1 MKKARVI
8 HYKCFSY
15 LEKKKNCIFTTFFYR
30 IMNTVAVAIAL
41 ALLVTVSSGLGYNS
55 NNRYPSISGN
65 SLNSRGSIGE
75 SLFDNGGWD
84 RGHQRGYGSEYYFP
98 SV

>member
-15 LEKKKNCIFTTFFYR
+15 LKKNNCIFSTFCYR
-30 IMNTVAVAIAL
+30 TMNTVAVVIAL
-41 ALLVTVSSGLGYNS
+41 ALLVTVASGLGYNS
-55 NNRYPSISGN
+55 YNRYPSIRGN
-65 SLNSRGSIGE
+65 SWNSRGSIGG

-84 RGHQRGYGSEYYFP
+84 LGNQKGYGSKYYFP

>member
-1 MKKARVI
+1 
-8 HYKCFSY
+8 
-15 LEKKKNCIFTTFFYR
+15 
-30 IMNTVAVAIAL
+30 MNTVAVAIAL
-41 ALLVTVSSGLGYNS
+41 ALLVTVASGLGYNS